1 MKGQLGVLG
10 RAAAAGLCLICFSLA
25 QTETFKTALPNDTE
39 EIILEQGAWSREQ
52 WEEMAV
58 NEEDREFPDAFILWG
73 EKEEVQIVSRDLT
86 RTANV
91 SAIEACGDSRLLLRE
106 TVSLNEKDTE
116 GCLLSADTAWKLFGS
131 TRAVGEKIQYGE
143 RTLTIRGI
151 LRQMKGTLF
160 VQAEKGGE
168 AILNTVT
175 LKAGGQSGSL
185 EDPARSFMMRY
196 GIQGKKVPVKYYNS
210 WSVFLVFTLPLF
222 MLLRVLAKYWKSIDR
237 GGKRAEAVWGIVLM
251 AGMGILFLYAFGFS
265 FTLPKDLIPTRWSDF
280 QFWNS
285 LGEHKGEE
293 LLLLLRM
300 RKRKPELM
308 IAQPFFNC
316 VKYMAGAWICYGAAF
331 GRWRRVSGKAAVSGI
346 LLAWLLVFI
355 VILLRKEEGSLLM
368 QSRGVWFLLPFELT
382 GRYLYSGT
390 CSFAEEHV
398 PE

>member
-25 QTETFKTALPNDTE
+25 QTETFKTALLNDTE

>member
-25 QTETFKTALPNDTE
+25 QTETFKTALLNDTE

-316 VKYMAGAWICYGAAF
+316 VKYMDMLW
-331 GRWRRVSGKAAVSGI
+331 S
-346 LLAWLLVFI
+346 
-355 VILLRKEEGSLLM
+355 
-368 QSRGVWFLLPFELT
+368 
-382 GRYLYSGT
+382 
-390 CSFAEEHV
+390 
-398 PE
+398 

>member
-1 MKGQLGVLG
+1 MRGQLGVLG

-25 QTETFKTALPNDTE
+25 QTETFKTALPHDTE

-58 NEEDREFPDAFILWG
+58 NEEDRESPDTFILWG

-86 RTANV
+86 RTARV

-106 TVSLNEKDTE
+106 SVSLNDEDTE
-116 GCLLSADTAWKLFGS
+116 GCLISADTAWKLFGS

-151 LRQMKGTLF
+151 MRHMKGTLF

-175 LKAGGQSGSL
+175 LKAGGKHGSL

-196 GIQGKKVPVKYYNS
+196 GIQGVKVPVKYYNS

-222 MLLRVLAKYWKSIDR
+222 MLLRMLAKYWKTIDR
-237 GGKRAEAVWGIVLM
+237 EGKRTAAVWSIALM
-251 AGMGILFLYAFGFS
+251 TGMGILFLYAFGFS
-265 FTLPKDLIPTRWSDF
+265 VTLPKDMIPTRWSDF
-280 QFWNS
+280 QFWHS
-285 LGEHKGEE
+285 LGEQKGEE
-293 LLLLLRM
+293 LILLLGM

-346 LLAWLLVFI
+346 LLAWILVFI
-355 VILLRKEEGSLLM
+355 LILLRREEGSLLM

-382 GRYLYSGT
+382 GRYIAGIPKKCQWL
-390 CSFAEEHV
+390 
-398 PE
+398 

>member
-25 QTETFKTALPNDTE
+25 QTETFKTALLNDTE

-398 PE
+398 PK

>member
-52 WEEMAV
+52 WEEMVV

-237 GGKRAEAVWGIVLM
+237 GGKRVAAVWGIVLM

>member
-25 QTETFKTALPNDTE
+25 QTETFKTALLNDTE

-237 GGKRAEAVWGIVLM
+237 GGKRVAAVWGIVLM